1 MAAQTQIG
9 IRLPEDMLA
18 AIDAYAAKT
27 SRTTRMN
34 IDRSSAIRVLLS
46 YGLEAVGSNSQLD
59 NGGEGR

>member
-27 SRTTRMN
+27 SRTARMN

-46 YGLEAVGSNSQLD
+46 YGLEAVGANSQLD
-59 NGGEGR
+59 KYGEGR